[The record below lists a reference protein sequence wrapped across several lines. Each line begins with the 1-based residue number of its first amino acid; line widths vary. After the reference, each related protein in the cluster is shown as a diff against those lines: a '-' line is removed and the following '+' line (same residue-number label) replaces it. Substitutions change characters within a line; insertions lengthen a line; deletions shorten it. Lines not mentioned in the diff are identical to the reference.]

1 MSQYNKMR
9 TYSLVN
15 IMWKI
20 YTWFFTPVPKITLE
34 KVDFSR
40 YKIEIQFPDR
50 KVSIQFRRPR
60 GPIAARPIDKK
71 PELFPYLQ
79 NDWKTPIEIF
89 KNE

>member
-1 MSQYNKMR
+1 MR
-9 TYSLVN
+9 KTCCSPVN
-15 IMWKI
+15 IVRRI
-20 YTWFFTPVPKITLE
+20 YTWFFRPVPKITLE

-50 KVSIQFRRPR
+50 KVFIQFRRPR
-60 GPIAARPIDKK
+60 GPIAPRPINKR

>member
-1 MSQYNKMR
+1 MR
-9 TYSLVN
+9 NTCCSPVN
-15 IMWKI
+15 IVRKI
-20 YTWFFTPVPKITLE
+20 YTWFFRPVPTITLE

-60 GPIAARPIDKK
+60 GPIAPRPINKR
-71 PELFPYLQ
+71 PELFLYLQ